1 MCNVHSTTQYRT
13 ALREDLLPPTI
24 EHARQKVLAYRTLYQ
39 GIATPKTLTELV
51 RLPIIE
57 KSEIQRSILDFRDN
71 SLTTQLIQHTT
82 GTTANP
88 LAIHRSQSEV
98 SFIENFYHEVYRQR
112 RFAATEPA
120 PLVIAATS
128 NSHGQGTPTFY
139 AGPVFTFDPKGS
151 YQDLKKLICNPASF
165 VGCNSDEAVLT
176 GLEQDLRIVTCRL
189 LEMGFDFTASK
200 IRTLL
205 STGNLITRRLRSW
218 YEGTWR
224 ARLFDHYSMTEML
237 GAGVHCAICGFR
249 HLEPTVIGEVVN
261 PNTRRSVSTG
271 VGVLLIT
278 NLYPFVQE
286 QPFIRYWTGDLVRVG
301 PPCVVDS
308 LSFELEGRLS
318 TCTLEYTDDSVDML
332 ISGATVYDIVD
343 DFPDVNS
350 SRMFVDIE
358 DISDHSALGKLKF
371 GMELKFDNGLLAI
384 HILLETRYLPYQ
396 HSERAQW
403 LCKKVQE
410 AIIERH
416 PVLKRRLRERRVKI
430 QCSAVP
436 RGRVK
441 SFLPDWVE

>member
-1 MCNVHSTTQYRT
+1 MHVVQSTTQYRT
-13 ALREDLLPPTI
+13 ALREDLLPRTV
-24 EHARQKVLAYRTLYQ
+24 EHARQKVPAYKTLYQ
-39 GIATPKTLTELV
+39 EIATPKTLAELV

-57 KSEIQRSILDFRDN
+57 KNEMQRSILDFRDN
-71 SLTTQLIQHTT
+71 SLTTQLVQHTT

-88 LAIHRSQSEV
+88 LVIHRSHSEV

-112 RFAATEPA
+112 PIEGTEPP
-120 PLVIAATS
+120 PLVIAAAS

-139 AGPVFTFDPKGS
+139 AGPVFTLDPKGA
-151 YQDLKKLICNPASF
+151 YQYLKRLICNPASF
-165 VGCNSDEAVLT
+165 AGCNSDEAIMT
-176 GLEQDLRIVTCRL
+176 GLEQDLRIITCRL

-205 STGNLITRRLRSW
+205 STGAIITRRLRSW
-218 YEGTWR
+218 YEDTWK
-224 ARLFDHYSMTEML
+224 AKLFDHYSLTEML
-237 GAGVHCAICGFR
+237 GAGPQCAICGFR
-249 HLEPTVIGEVVN
+249 HLDPTVIGEVVD
-261 PNTRRSVSTG
+261 PSTRQSVSTG

-278 NLYPFVQE
+278 NLYPFVQQ

-301 PPCVVDS
+301 SPCAIDS

-318 TCTLEYTDDSVDML
+318 ACTLDYTDDIVDTL
-332 ISGATVYDIVD
+332 ISGATVYDVVD

-350 SRMFVDIE
+350 SRMFLDID

-371 GMELKFDNGLLAI
+371 DIEVKSNNSLLAI
-384 HILLETRYLPYQ
+384 HIRFETRYLPYQ
-396 HSERAQW
+396 HSKRADW
-403 LCKKVQE
+403 FCKNVQE
-410 AIIERH
+410 ALIERH
-416 PVLKRRLRERRVKI
+416 PILKRRLREGRVKI

>member
-1 MCNVHSTTQYRT
+1 
-13 ALREDLLPPTI
+13 
-24 EHARQKVLAYRTLYQ
+24 
-39 GIATPKTLTELV
+39 
-51 RLPIIE
+51 
-57 KSEIQRSILDFRDN
+57 
-71 SLTTQLIQHTT
+71 
-82 GTTANP
+82 
-88 LAIHRSQSEV
+88 
-98 SFIENFYHEVYRQR
+98 
-112 RFAATEPA
+112 
-120 PLVIAATS
+120 
-128 NSHGQGTPTFY
+128 
-139 AGPVFTFDPKGS
+139 
-151 YQDLKKLICNPASF
+151 
-165 VGCNSDEAVLT
+165 
-176 GLEQDLRIVTCRL
+176 
-189 LEMGFDFTASK
+189 
-200 IRTLL
+200 
-205 STGNLITRRLRSW
+205 
-218 YEGTWR
+218 
-224 ARLFDHYSMTEML
+224 ML

-249 HLEPTVIGEVVN
+249 LLEPTVIGEVVN